1 MKNIKR
7 TSLIVIVLF
16 FAAIQLVPVSRSNP
30 PVETEVPAPDEV
42 KTVLKRACYDCH
54 SNEVKWPW
62 YSYVAPASWL
72 VAYDVKE
79 ARKELNF
86 STWNRFDAEKR
97 NKKIKEIWEEVSEG
111 EMPLWQY
118 TLIHSD
124 ARLSRTDLA
133 LIQSWT
139 GMTSNT
145 GSASTEKNKE
155 DHDEDEE
162 NDHDHDKD

>member
-86 STWNRFDAEKR
+86 STWNRYDTEKR
-97 NKKIKEIWEEVSEG
+97 SKKIKEIWEEVSEG

-124 ARLSRTDLA
+124 ARLSQTDLA

-145 GSASTEKNKE
+145 GSASTEGNEE
-155 DHDEDEE
+155 DHDEDDE